1 MGFAKLA
8 QTMLPA
14 AQPVVERRRSILDVF
29 ARQKSVLAKI

>member
-1 MGFAKLA
+1 MGYTKLA

-14 AQPVVERRRSILDVF
+14 LTPVVERRRSLLDVF